1 MVILVGLGETDL
13 NQTVLFGITLCPTSL
28 ESGSPKGM
36 SLDLTWEDILSL
48 SWKLDKVE
56 DFN

>member
-36 SLDLTWEDILSL
+36 SLDLT
-48 SWKLDKVE
+48 
-56 DFN
+56 